1 MLFSSEI
8 FLFVFLPFVLI
19 VYYGLLFWSRT
30 AQNLF
35 IVYGRMP
42 QLKGSFVGLK
52 SDNNGQV
59 KQIWELT
66 EKEALDYVRRP
77 DARFPQ

>member
-1 MLFSSEI
+1 M
-8 FLFVFLPFVLI
+8 
-19 VYYGLLFWSRT
+19 
-30 AQNLF
+30 AAC
-35 IVYGRMP
+35 P
-42 QLKGSFVGLK
+42 QLEGSFVGLK

>member
-1 MLFSSEI
+1 
-8 FLFVFLPFVLI
+8 
-19 VYYGLLFWSRT
+19 
-30 AQNLF
+30 
-35 IVYGRMP
+35 
-42 QLKGSFVGLK
+42 
-52 SDNNGQV
+52 V